1 MLAWKRQKI
10 RPPKGGRIGTCTYDD
25 VSKPL
30 PPPPDG
36 QIWTK
41 DEMNQWRLVPCATGE
56 PAQAEVVSI
65 HEGDAQINGGESEGV
80 RVASAKS
87 HNNSVLYHEVRPT
100 DTFQGICL
108 RYKVTPTELR
118 RANRLLSNNLSLVE
132 KLAIP
137 LNQRD
142 ERAAI
147 TQIPT
152 REEIVADLVTRV
164 SASATLTHTEA
175 RAYLEL
181 NDWNMD
187 AAVENIREDFAG
199 GPLRSAS
206 NADVDAEAERMTSF
220 EISKG

>member
-1 MLAWKRQKI
+1 
-10 RPPKGGRIGTCTYDD
+10 
-25 VSKPL
+25 
-30 PPPPDG
+30 
-36 QIWTK
+36 
-41 DEMNQWRLVPCATGE
+41 MNEWRLVPCATGE

-65 HEGDAQINGGESEGV
+65 HEGDPHSGGEAEGV
-80 RVASAKS
+80 VPVEAIAKS
-87 HNNSVLYHEVRPT
+87 RNNSALYHEVGPT

-118 RANRLLSNNLSLVE
+118 RANRLLSNNLSLVD
-132 KLAIP
+132 KLVIP

-152 REEIVADLVTRV
+152 REDIVADLATRV
-164 SASATLTHTEA
+164 SAVATLTHTEA

-181 NDWNMD
+181 NDWSVD
-187 AAVENIREDFAG
+187 AAVENVREDFAG
-199 GPLRSAS
+199 PHRPAS
-206 NADVDAEAERMTSF
+206 NADVGAEVRRMSSL

>member
-1 MLAWKRQKI
+1 
-10 RPPKGGRIGTCTYDD
+10 
-25 VSKPL
+25 
-30 PPPPDG
+30 
-36 QIWTK
+36 
-41 DEMNQWRLVPCATGE
+41 MNEWRLIPCATGE
-56 PAQAEVVSI
+56 PAQAEVISI
-65 HEGDAQINGGESEGV
+65 HEGDAHTNGDGAEV
-80 RVASAKS
+80 VPVASAEH

-137 LNQRD
+137 LSQRD
-142 ERAAI
+142 KGAAI

-152 REEIVADLVTRV
+152 REEIVADLVARV
-164 SASATLTHTEA
+164 SAVATLTHTEA

-181 NDWNMD
+181 SDWCVD
-187 AAVENIREDFAG
+187 AAVENIREDFAAD

-206 NADVDAEAERMTSF
+206 NGDVDAEVRQMTSF
-220 EISKG
+220 EISKGL